1 MVDPTGKDVWCAIS
15 QRLIVFGICAL
26 WFGLKGEHCNWSRAQ
41 MNGQNG
47 DSTVNVVVRICSQMT
62 PVFWPLGRLLGN
74 AGLIGVR
81 NKTRRA
87 ERTA

>member
-1 MVDPTGKDVWCAIS
+1 
-15 QRLIVFGICAL
+15 
-26 WFGLKGEHCNWSRAQ
+26 

-62 PVFWPLGRLLGN
+62 PVFWPLGRLRGN